1 MCAVV
6 KDQNADVREW
16 LDWHLA
22 LGVGRIY
29 FTDNNSS
36 VPMLAQMA
44 DLVASGRVVYTFFAK
59 HARSLHTLCATL
71 RHVHFKSR
79 CLSADKCIAAS
90 MIICMSCILLQ
101 VVTAWIQMQCST
113 C

>member
-6 KDQNADVREW
+6 KDQNEDVREW

-36 VPMLAQMA
+36 VPMLAQMS

-71 RHVHFKSR
+71 RHVHSKSC
-79 CLSADKCIAAS
+79 CLSAVIVQ
-90 MIICMSCILLQ
+90 SC
-101 VVTAWIQMQCST
+101 
-113 C
+113 